1 MTLPEERP
9 AAGLE
14 APSDSPE
21 PAAYH
26 PSWSTNPVASWLVEH
41 DGKSTDLGE
50 FLKQLCLRLVDQDV
64 ALYRVTTGIRSMH
77 PELYAK
83 AVLWTRG
90 KDGIVQIDRSYD
102 IRNSA
107 MYDRSPVKL
116 IHEGAGAIRRK
127 LKGENVVLDF
137 PILEELIELG
147 CTDYVIM
154 PILMSNG
161 QINYISWT
169 TDLPGGFT
177 TPQLTLLYDLL
188 PLISLRVELEV
199 SYEATRTLLNTYLGR
214 EPARRVLAGS
224 VRRKQVEDIRAA
236 VFVSDI
242 RGFTRLAD
250 RHPPDVVIS
259 ALDDYF
265 ETMAQPIENRFG
277 EVLKFIGDGMLAIFD
292 AETDPLDACCKALA
306 AAIEG
311 LDGLSKLNARRRA
324 DGQPEIRVGIG
335 LHLGNVQYGNVGAR
349 DRLDFTVIGPAVNEA
364 SRVEALCKVMQ
375 RPLLASARFAEAQCG
390 TELVSLGFHALRGVA
405 EPQEIFGLASHTGE
419 S

>member
-1 MTLPEERP
+1 MTRAQERP
-9 AAGLE
+9 AADAATTAETAEL
-14 APSDSPE
+14 
-21 PAAYH
+21 AAYH

-41 DGKSTDLGE
+41 DGKSIDLGE

-64 ALYRVTTGIRSMH
+64 AVYRVTIGIRSMH

-83 AVLWTRG
+83 AVLWRRG
-90 KDGIVQIDRSYD
+90 EDGIVQIDRSYD
-102 IRNSA
+102 IRNSE
-107 MYDRSPVKL
+107 MYSRSPVKL
-116 IHEGAGAIRRK
+116 IHDGAGAIRRK
-127 LKGENVVLDF
+127 LEGDSVQLDF
-137 PILEELIELG
+137 PILEELIEIG

-154 PILMSNG
+154 PIQMSNG
-161 QINYISWT
+161 QINFISWT

-236 VFVSDI
+236 VFVSDM

-250 RHPPDVVIS
+250 RHPPEVVIS

-265 ETMAQPIENRFG
+265 ETMARPIENRFG

-292 AETDPLDACCKALA
+292 AESDPRDACCKALA
-306 AAIEG
+306 AAVEG

-324 DGQPEIRVGIG
+324 DGQPEIRIGIG

-364 SRVEALCKVMQ
+364 SRVETLCKAMQ
-375 RPLLASARFAEAQCG
+375 RPLLASAAFAEAQSS

-405 EPQEIFGLASHTGE
+405 EPQEIFGLAAHNGE
-419 S
+419 V

>member
-1 MTLPEERP
+1 MTLTQETRAEE
-9 AAGLE
+9 AESAEL
-14 APSDSPE
+14 S
-21 PAAYH
+21 AYH

-41 DGKSTDLGE
+41 GGDSIELGE
-50 FLKQLCLRLVDQDV
+50 FLKQLCLRLVEQDV
-64 ALYRVTTGIRSMH
+64 AVHRVTIGIRSMH

-83 AVLWTRG
+83 AVLWKRG
-90 KDGIVQIDRSYD
+90 EDGVVQIDRSYD
-102 IRNSA
+102 IRNSE
-107 MYDRSPVKL
+107 MYEKSPVKL
-116 IHEGAGAIRRK
+116 IHDGAGAIRRK
-127 LKGENVVLDF
+127 LEGDNVVRDF
-137 PILEELIELG
+137 PIIDELIEIG

-154 PILMSNG
+154 PIQMSNG
-161 QINYISWT
+161 QINFISWT

-265 ETMAQPIENRFG
+265 ETMAQPIEDRFG

-292 AETDPLDACCKALA
+292 AESDPRDACCKALV

-311 LDGLSKLNARRRA
+311 LDGLSKMNARRLEA
-324 DGQPEIRVGIG
+324 GQPEIRVGIG

-375 RPLLASARFAEAQCG
+375 RPLLASAAFAEAQCG
-390 TELVSLGFHALRGVA
+390 TELVSLGFHALRGVS
-405 EPQEIFGLASHTGE
+405 EPQEIFGLPSHNNE
-419 S
+419 I